1 MLVEASPIHCVPSSS
16 LPHLSP
22 SATISYSSAP
32 PLNAPPLFAHTIKR
46 LPRCWV
52 LCSQLPVASSLC
64 ALLCVLA
71 SYPSPVCWL
80 AACTIK
86 YFCKHFLWL
95 TYLYFLFSSNILP
108 IYLLYP
114 NNSAS
119 LPPTLHS
126 VIVVV
131 KHVAFNFPSI
141 SYDELER
148 VLVRIY
154 VYIEY
159 SIALW
164 RRDSAS
170 SELSRHMFHTLCLLN
185 N

>member
-1 MLVEASPIHCVPSSS
+1 MLVEAIPIHCVPSSS

-64 ALLCVLA
+64 DLLCVLA

-119 LPPTLHS
+119 LPPLHS

-131 KHVAFNFPSI
+131 KHVAFNFPST

-154 VYIEY
+154 RI
-159 SIALW
+159 
-164 RRDSAS
+164 
-170 SELSRHMFHTLCLLN
+170 
-185 N
+185 